1 MWVRIFKYGAS
12 VLRKKAD
19 EITKDDNLT
28 ELACS
33 LFETMKRFEGIG
45 LAAPQIGISKR
56 AFVIDTAPLEDD
68 DIAPFQQ
75 IYFNPEITW
84 SSPDQS
90 YYSEGCLSIPNIYE
104 DVLRPASIRVKY
116 LDANLIEKEELLE
129 GMPARIFQ
137 HENDHL
143 NGILFTDKL
152 SPLKR
157 KLLTPK
163 LNRIAKQ

>member
-1 MWVRIFKYGAS
+1 MISHIYKYGAS

-19 EITKDDNLT
+19 EITNDDNLT
-28 ELACS
+28 DLSTS
-33 LFETMKRFEGIG
+33 LFDTMKRFEGIG

-84 SSPDQS
+84 SSPKKS
-90 YYSEGCLSIPNIYE
+90 YYSEGCLSIPDIYE

-116 LDANLIEKEELLE
+116 RDVNFMEKEELLE

-143 NGILFTDKL
+143 DGILFTDKL

-157 KLLTPK
+157 KLLSSK